1 MPFFAALSALEK
13 RCRSLARRDFMRR
26 AFLATFFFYSAPS
39 CGVLRGVLP
48 CCRAPLSR
56 LAPRGEQ
63 RHSRTFPHIRTP
75 RPAEH
80 RPRLRVP
87 FCFLFSLFR
96 LCVHYAELLSR
107 CCFCAQARAGQDLL
121 KGNAAFPYFLPGC
134 FLFASSCVLRAFSCL
149 SVAPRTRSRSLCL
162 CGFLP
167 FPAPFSCRSLP
178 VLFRPFGSVSPFCVL
193 ILKAVFYEMLFI
205 YPFVPNFDEFE

>member
-1 MPFFAALSALEK
+1 
-13 RCRSLARRDFMRR
+13 MRR

-63 RHSRTFPHIRTP
+63 RHARTFPHIRTP

-178 VLFRPFGSVSPFCVL
+178 VLFRPFGSVSPCPCPFCVL

>member
-1 MPFFAALSALEK
+1 
-13 RCRSLARRDFMRR
+13 MRR

-63 RHSRTFPHIRTP
+63 RHARTFPHIRTP

-149 SVAPRTRSRSLCL
+149 SVAPRTRSRSL
-162 CGFLP
+162 
-167 FPAPFSCRSLP
+167 P
-178 VLFRPFGSVSPFCVL
+178 VLFRTFGSVSPCPCPFCVL

>member
-48 CCRAPLSR
+48 CCRACVSI
-56 LAPRGEQ
+56 LAPSGQTQARA
-63 RHSRTFPHIRTP
+63 RLPAYPHTPPLRTP
-75 RPAEH
+75 PTPSRSV
-80 RPRLRVP
+80 LLP
-87 FCFLFSLFR
+87 FSVLR

-149 SVAPRTRSRSLCL
+149 SVALRTRSRSSCL

-167 FPAPFSCRSLP
+167 LPAPFSCRSLP
-178 VLFRPFGSVSPFCVL
+178 VLFRPFGSVSPCPCPFCVL
-193 ILKAVFYEMLFI
+193 ILKAVFYEMLFV
-205 YPFVPNFDEFE
+205 YPI